1 MIVHRVPEANGNDWA
16 ERRDPFIPFPKMKK
30 HTLGTVALFL
40 ITLLSALQANA
51 STPQK
56 ALFCWSAPDHPEG
69 THAYEQFTHAM
80 TALFSRIENIEAQA
94 VRGFPSDEQWAD
106 SDLVVF
112 FLTQNR
118 LTDSQFA
125 QIDKHLEQGK
135 SIFALHQGL
144 VQRGSHLQ
152 WAERIGF
159 AFNWEEGEARSKWGE
174 FDNHQITL
182 DTSAEIFSD
191 FPSSITFSDELY
203 WNLKKGSRGEITIL
217 GETIAPGVDETQTNQ
232 KWPILW
238 TVQHPSTGNAD
249 GGRAFGAVL
258 GHYNEMRDSPTYQ
271 AILLRGIAWCL
282 REPFAPF
289 KS

>member
-1 MIVHRVPEANGNDWA
+1 
-16 ERRDPFIPFPKMKK
+16 MKE
-30 HTLGTVALFL
+30 HTLGTAALF
-40 ITLLSALQANA
+40 IISLLSALQVNA

-56 ALFCWSAPDHPEG
+56 VLFCWSPPDHAIG
-69 THAYEQFTHAM
+69 THAYEQFAHSM
-80 TALFSRIENIEAQA
+80 TALFSRIDNIEAQE

-135 SIFALHQGL
+135 SILALHQGL
-144 VQRGSHLQ
+144 VQRGSHNQ

-159 AFNWEEGEARSKWGE
+159 AFNWEEGEKRSKWGK
-174 FDNHQITL
+174 FNNHRITL
-182 DTSAEIFSD
+182 DTSSKILSD
-191 FPSSITFSDELY
+191 FPASITFSDELY
-203 WNLKKGSRGEITIL
+203 WNLKKASRGEITIL
-217 GETIAPGVDETQTNQ
+217 GETTAPGVEESQADQ

-238 TVQHPSTGNAD
+238 TVQHPSIGNAD

-258 GHYNEMRDSPTYQ
+258 GHFNEMRNSPVYQ

-289 KS
+289 IP